1 MSSYFAHDLFWAIS
15 NSPPKY
21 QILRPP
27 RIILPPPGFECL
39 KVNEDLQDQLFLRLK
54 SIENEINKLH
64 YHLNESS
71 LVNESGIVSDLNKN
85 AEEYSPK

>member
-1 MSSYFAHDLFWAIS
+1 MSSYFAHDLFWAI
-15 NSPPKY
+15 NISPPKY

-27 RIILPPPGFECL
+27 RIILPPPGFERL
-39 KVNEDLQDQLFLRLK
+39 KENENLQDQLFLRLK
-54 SIENEINKLH
+54 SINLNKLH

-85 AEEYSPK
+85 AEEYSPR